1 MKSLCIKTNDS
12 NLLDYLLNELNLLD
26 INDVCFCQKKFK
38 HFNNIIIHYRG
49 KNTKDFICKLSSIL
63 SFLVID
69 ELEERLIKNIILKD
83 YFYFDKE
90 EMDIIYN
97 TTLDL
102 MSEDFS
108 KAFINKWNILY
119 NTFENWIKENKS
131 IYING
136 FVQFRIKP
144 YLDILDEIVCE
155 AVNCYVVEKEY
166 NEFISLLKLYI
177 SSQSCTCKKVHLLY
191 SNSST
196 ILLDE
201 NKNVIPICDD
211 IFKSKYLSDISFS
224 ANDYTLNTLLSLL
237 PEEIEIHLINTI
249 IDEFINTLQLI
260 FEDRVTICNSCPIC
274 SGKTISSKLPII

>member
-38 HFNNIIIHYRG
+38 HFNNIIIHYQG
-49 KNTKDFICKLSSIL
+49 KNTKDFICKLCSIL

-69 ELEERLIKNIILKD
+69 ELEEKLIKSIILKD

-119 NTFENWIKENKS
+119 NTF
-131 IYING
+131 
-136 FVQFRIKP
+136 
-144 YLDILDEIVCE
+144 
-155 AVNCYVVEKEY
+155 
-166 NEFISLLKLYI
+166 
-177 SSQSCTCKKVHLLY
+177 
-191 SNSST
+191 
-196 ILLDE
+196 
-201 NKNVIPICDD
+201 
-211 IFKSKYLSDISFS
+211 
-224 ANDYTLNTLLSLL
+224 
-237 PEEIEIHLINTI
+237 
-249 IDEFINTLQLI
+249 
-260 FEDRVTICNSCPIC
+260 
-274 SGKTISSKLPII
+274 